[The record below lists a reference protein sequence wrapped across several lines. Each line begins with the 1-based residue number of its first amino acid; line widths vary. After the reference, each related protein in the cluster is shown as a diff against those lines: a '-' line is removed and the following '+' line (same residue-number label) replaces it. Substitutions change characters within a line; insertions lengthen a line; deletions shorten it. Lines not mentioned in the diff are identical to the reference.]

1 MKDLECVNKIE
12 YLLNKSYYVID
23 FLPEQVPQ
31 DSKGQFFEVEK
42 FYLSKGKLK
51 ELQDKFID
59 ILLKLNCYYDFI
71 VVVDEKVVIN
81 PKPSELIKF
90 IYNKSNV
97 NILIDGQVK
106 NSYVKG
112 ANSKRNDNKNEANK
126 LSLITINH
134 GDTYMTVYNACKDL
148 LNKIKLL
155 AQANGLFVW
164 KQKNKRS

>member
-1 MKDLECVNKIE
+1 MKDLECNNKIE
-12 YLLNKSYYVID
+12 YLLKKSYYVID
-23 FLPEQVPQ
+23 FLPEQVPRY
-31 DSKGQFFEVEK
+31 SKGQFFKVEK

-59 ILLKLNCYYDFI
+59 ILLKINCYYDFI
-71 VVVDEKVVIN
+71 VVADEKEVLN

-106 NSYVKG
+106 SSHVKDK
-112 ANSKRNDNKNEANK
+112 NSKRNDNKNDVSK

-134 GDTYMTVYNACKDL
+134 GDAYMTVYNTGKDL

-164 KQKNKRS
+164 KPQR